1 MGMVTIEV
9 PQQLERHFLITDA
22 KVATAVLQQLEHLA
36 NFRINQ
42 ASVTEDE
49 VLSVWANHPGTAEEI
64 ARQLRQQNQQHD

>member
-36 NFRINQ
+36 NFRPNL
-42 ASVTEDE
+42 STVTDDE
-49 VLSVWANHPGTAEEI
+49 VLSVWSDHTGTAEEI